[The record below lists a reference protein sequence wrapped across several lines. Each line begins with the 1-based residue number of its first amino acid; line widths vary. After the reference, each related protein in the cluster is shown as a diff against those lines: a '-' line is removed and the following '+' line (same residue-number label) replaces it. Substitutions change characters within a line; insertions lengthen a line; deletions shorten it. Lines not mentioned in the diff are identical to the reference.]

1 MGNIL
6 APFSISGDP
15 LNSSPDSGEALAAL
29 MQCTGDAI
37 FLLDGSTANLLCG
50 NEAFCSLL
58 GYKQADIA
66 HLSLLDLVDDDAVS
80 VRQNLQNVLSNGSI
94 HFVHRVYRRR
104 DQSRV
109 DVEVTATVVPSADGD
124 LVGVVARDITGRKIA
139 EREQHRLREAVTNA
153 AAEWRHTFDAIP
165 SPIFLLDRDM
175 RIHRLNRAGAELL
188 ERSIH
193 DSLQSVLPSDS
204 FWNAVTVAV
213 REAFT
218 NASALCAPVSEE
230 SRQWQLN
237 ITPSGNERAV
247 VVLNDITALH
257 TLQESLRKSEIM
269 SAMGALVAGVAHE
282 VRNPIFT
289 ISALLETYELSFRFT
304 DEQRP
309 YIQHLRVEL
318 ERLNRLMQDL
328 LVYGKA
334 GTTTRS
340 HCDLVQLVNI
350 AMDLNSGLAKKRAV
364 TMTFDTP
371 PRVETSGDSTAL
383 TEAFRNVIE
392 NALHHTSAAGSIDV
406 GLKQECGDAV
416 FCVRDRG
423 DGFSEEALQHAVEP
437 FFSRRCGGTG
447 LGLAIAQRVALEH
460 GGKIKLENH
469 PQSGAVV
476 HISLPIE
483 ACR

>member
-1 MGNIL
+1 MGRTMGNIL

-188 ERSIH
+188 ERSIS
-193 DSLQSVLPSDS
+193 DSLLRLYKYHSPSS
-204 FWNAVTVAV
+204 
-213 REAFT
+213 
-218 NASALCAPVSEE
+218 CI
-230 SRQWQLN
+230 SR
-237 ITPSGNERAV
+237 T
-247 VVLNDITALH
+247 
-257 TLQESLRKSEIM
+257 
-269 SAMGALVAGVAHE
+269 
-282 VRNPIFT
+282 
-289 ISALLETYELSFRFT
+289 
-304 DEQRP
+304 
-309 YIQHLRVEL
+309 
-318 ERLNRLMQDL
+318 
-328 LVYGKA
+328 
-334 GTTTRS
+334 
-340 HCDLVQLVNI
+340 
-350 AMDLNSGLAKKRAV
+350 
-364 TMTFDTP
+364 
-371 PRVETSGDSTAL
+371 
-383 TEAFRNVIE
+383 
-392 NALHHTSAAGSIDV
+392 
-406 GLKQECGDAV
+406 
-416 FCVRDRG
+416 
-423 DGFSEEALQHAVEP
+423 
-437 FFSRRCGGTG
+437 
-447 LGLAIAQRVALEH
+447 
-460 GGKIKLENH
+460 
-469 PQSGAVV
+469 
-476 HISLPIE
+476 
-483 ACR
+483 